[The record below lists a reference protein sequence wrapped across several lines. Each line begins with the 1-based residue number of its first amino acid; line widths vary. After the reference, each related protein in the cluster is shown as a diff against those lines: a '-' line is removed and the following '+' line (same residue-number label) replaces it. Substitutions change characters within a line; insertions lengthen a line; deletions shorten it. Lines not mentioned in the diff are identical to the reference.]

1 VLELIDARKRG
12 DDTTRRLFVGCFV
25 LVQIRAFPT
34 DPAGGSGTAGD
45 AGRCHR
51 RNAGPPE
58 QLRRIY
64 FHLTSTTLSL
74 LNARTAGNIQRA
86 DQQIYLLSK
95 LYPGRVR
102 TVVFENRANVNM
114 SWYLTAEE
122 RSCLAEELG
131 TEWNEEQLR
140 NLIDALKSGG

>member
-1 VLELIDARKRG
+1 MPQAQRG
-12 DDTTRRLFVGCFV
+12 
-25 LVQIRAFPT
+25 A
-34 DPAGGSGTAGD
+34 
-45 AGRCHR
+45 
-51 RNAGPPE
+51 
-58 QLRRIY
+58 
-64 FHLTSTTLSL
+64 
-74 LNARTAGNIQRA
+74 ARTAQAHLLPSDIDNPVAPECTNSRNIQRA